1 MTHQNA
7 SPCRPTK
14 AKAAEK
20 VNTKAKA
27 DEAKDKVKDAAKV
40 EKAKEAKAEA
50 MVERR
55 TEATVRAPSVTTAV
69 VHTYD
74 ATVLW
79 RDSIRLTSQ
88 KLNLQPV
95 KTA

>member
-1 MTHQNA
+1 MTHRNA
-7 SPCRPTK
+7 SPY
-14 AKAAEK
+14 KAAKVKAVEK
-20 VNTKAKA
+20 VNRKAKA

-55 TEATVRAPSVTTAV
+55 TEATVRAPSVTTAAD
-69 VHTYD
+69 HTYD
-74 ATVLW
+74 ATVLL
-79 RDSIRLTSQ
+79 RNNIRLTSQ
-88 KLNLQPV
+88 KLDLQPV